1 MIASV
6 GRSWPRRPTIR
17 IVRELKR
24 VVTVNHAAENI
35 EDVVERYRQYLV
47 MLADRQLDSRL
58 RGKLDASDVV
68 QQTLLEAHQNREQ
81 FRGAHEAELVAWLRK
96 ILAHNLLDAM
106 RGLRREKRDVARE
119 QSINAA
125 IEQSSV
131 RLEGWLA
138 DEQSTPSQ
146 KLVRQ
151 EEAIRL
157 ADTMAR
163 LPDAQREA
171 LILKNWHGWTVA
183 EIAQHMG
190 RTSAAVAGLLK
201 RGLKQLRQQLT
212 ESE

>member
-1 MIASV
+1 MN
-6 GRSWPRRPTIR
+6 
-17 IVRELKR
+17 K
-24 VVTVNHAAENI
+24 AAENV

-47 MLADRQLDSRL
+47 LLADRQLDSRL

-68 QQTLLEAHQNREQ
+68 QQTLLEAHQNQEQ
-81 FRGAHEAELVAWLRK
+81 FRGTHEAELIAWLRK
-96 ILAHNLLDAM
+96 ILANNLLDAM

-119 QSINAA
+119 QSLNAA

-131 RLEGWLA
+131 RLERWL
-138 DEQSTPSQ
+138 DDKQSSPSQ
-146 KLVRQ
+146 NLARQ
-151 EEAIRL
+151 EEAVQL
-157 ADTMAR
+157 ANTMSR

-190 RTSAAVAGLLK
+190 RTSTAVAGLLK